1 MVPSPRI
8 SDSKGK
14 SVRIF
19 IDESGS
25 FTGFHAGSI
34 SVVGALVIP
43 DVMMDKL
50 TRKYAKFRDRLPQ
63 DESGEVKGRLLN
75 EKQVDKV
82 VMLLA
87 RNEALFEITALDLGL
102 HKEADVRDY
111 QKKLGE
117 GIPQRTNDL

>member
-1 MVPSPRI
+1 
-8 SDSKGK
+8 
-14 SVRIF
+14 VRIF

-34 SVVGALVIP
+34 SAVGALVIP

-50 TRKYAKFRDRLPQ
+50 TKKYAKFRTSLPQ
-63 DESGEVKGRLLN
+63 DNGEVKGRLLN

-87 RNEALFEITALDLGL
+87 RNEVLLEITALDLGL
-102 HKEADVRDY
+102 HNEDAVREY

-117 GIPQRTNDL
+117 QMLAKVAKF